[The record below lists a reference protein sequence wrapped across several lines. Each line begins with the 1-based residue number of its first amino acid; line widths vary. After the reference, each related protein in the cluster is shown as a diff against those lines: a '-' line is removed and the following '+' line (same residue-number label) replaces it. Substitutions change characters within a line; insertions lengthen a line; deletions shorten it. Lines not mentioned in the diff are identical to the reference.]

1 MTFEALGLHTSI
13 LNALTEAGYTAPTP
27 VQQQAVPAAIEGKDL
42 LVSSQTGS
50 GKTAAFMLPSLHRLA
65 SAPYAGSG
73 KTAAQEAQSARARGE
88 RPRFR
93 PAQPKMLVLTPTREL
108 ALQVT
113 TNTTKYCS
121 NLRHIK
127 SVAILGGMPYPKQ
140 MQLLAKNPEILV
152 ATPGRLI
159 DHMDQG
165 KIDFSQLEIL
175 VLDEADRMLDM
186 GFIEDIEKIVAAT
199 PDSRQT
205 MLFSATLDGV
215 VGNMARRITKAP
227 LVIQIN
233 TATTKHENI
242 AQRVHFVDDLSHKN
256 RLLDHL
262 LRDETMDQA
271 VVFTATKRDAD
282 TIADRL
288 NIAGFSAAALHGDMH
303 QGARNRTLDGLRRG
317 NVKVLV
323 ATDVAARGI
332 DVPNITHVFNYDLPK
347 FPEDYVHRIGR
358 TGRAGRNGVAVS
370 LVNHAENM
378 LVRRIERL
386 THQPIPVEVI
396 EGFEPKRAAP
406 SRSASRPGWKPGDGR
421 NAKPGQ
427 RSFSNPR
434 SEGGHYR
441 SEGNP
446 FGGERKEGGYRNRN
460 EGGYRAEGASRGER
474 SEGGFRSERPEG
486 GYRNRNE
493 GGFRPERPAEGG
505 FRNRA
510 DGGGF
515 RSEGGFRAER
525 PAEGGFRK
533 EGGFRERGES
543 NFRNRDRDAGGFKGP
558 RTDAPRRPWGDR

>member
-1 MTFEALGLHTSI
+1 MTFEALGLNTSL
-13 LNALTEAGYTAPTP
+13 LNALTASGYTKPTP
-27 VQQQAVPAAIEGKDL
+27 VQEQALPAAMAGQDL

-65 SAPYAGSG
+65 EAGASGPAG

-113 TNTTKYCS
+113 TNTDKYCS
-121 NLRHIK
+121 NLRHIRA
-127 SVAILGGMPYPKQ
+127 VAILGGMPYPKQ

-159 DHMDQG
+159 DHMEQG
-165 KIDFSQLEIL
+165 KIDFSQLQIL

-186 GFIEDIEKIVAAT
+186 GFIEDIDKIVAAT

-205 MLFSATLDGV
+205 MLFSATLEGV
-215 VGNMARRITKAP
+215 VGSMARRITKDP
-227 LVIQIN
+227 QTIKIN
-233 TATTKHENI
+233 GTTTKHENI
-242 AQRVHFVDDLSHKN
+242 SQRVHFVDDLSHKN

-386 THQPIPVEVI
+386 TRQPIPVEVV
-396 EGFEPKRAAP
+396 EGYEPKRAAAPRAAGRP
-406 SRSASRPGWKPGDGR
+406 SWKPGDGR

-434 SEGGHYR
+434 PEGGHYR
-441 SEGNP
+441 SEGNS
-446 FGGERKEGGYRNRN
+446 FGGERKEGGFRTEGGFRGGDRNEGGFRNRN
-460 EGGYRAEGASRGER
+460 EGGYRAEG
-474 SEGGFRSERPEG
+474 GFRAERPAG
-486 GYRNRNE
+486 
-493 GGFRPERPAEGG
+493 GGFRPEG
-505 FRNRA
+505 
-510 DGGGF
+510 
-515 RSEGGFRAER
+515 SFRAER

-533 EGGFRERGES
+533 EGAGSRERGES
-543 NFRNRDRDAGGFKGP
+543 TFRNRDRDAGGFKGP
-558 RTDAPRRPWGDR
+558 RADAPRRPWGDR